1 MLHKFEFQNRIIA
14 IALVS
19 LFCVLGCNQ
28 PTNNESTG
36 PPENYTIVASPGS
49 SVAPGS
55 IFSPRVHHT
64 ATLLRNGK
72 VVLVGGE
79 SNDGAINSLEIYDV
93 ETGTWIK
100 GAPLP
105 RPIFEQVANL
115 IDEDLLMIAGGHDG
129 QNTLASTL
137 IYDSKVDA
145 WISSPDMSMPRTKHV
160 STVLSDDRIFV
171 HGGLN
176 NSEILLHAEIYEPE
190 SKQWI
195 SSNSSFL
202 PRVGHS
208 VTTLNDGRVL
218 IIGGYLSEEVLEE
231 NSGDLCQTFI
241 RDIYTGTLDNGYG
254 CKDGWVVTEIYDPS
268 TDTSKMSTSLIT
280 PRWKHTATLLNDGK
294 VLVVGGTN
302 NSSSI
307 LEAEI
312 FDPSTETW
320 TDVGPMFHP
329 RSGHTA
335 SLLSDGRGLVS
346 GGFTYVPISYAE
358 IYDVKEGWIKTENLM
373 GPRYMHSAV
382 PLSDGEVLVIGG
394 RAGLFTNLTRT
405 ELYDSNAGSWSIK
418 GKMPI
423 ALWDHSVIPVDCNKV
438 LLVGGKKSDGSPSEL
453 TYIFE
458 PTTGRYQSIAKLN
471 KPRFG
476 HSATG
481 MADGSVVIAGGST
494 AELLLSDSVEIL
506 NFSGVDEYVWTVSEP
521 MPASVE
527 RHSAIDLGNRNLLI
541 TGGWD
546 GSKAVDHIW
555 NFDVSKNI
563 WESVNHLGEPRWGHS
578 MVLLDD
584 DTVLISGGVGQDGF
598 PITSVEKY
606 DLKDSSIKVIASM
619 GEARASHR
627 LLKDSDGGVYALG
640 GYGLDGR
647 SLSSAEY

>member
-1 MLHKFEFQNRIIA
+1 
-14 IALVS
+14 
-19 LFCVLGCNQ
+19 
-28 PTNNESTG
+28 
-36 PPENYTIVASPGS
+36 
-49 SVAPGS
+49 
-55 IFSPRVHHT
+55 
-64 ATLLRNGK
+64 
-72 VVLVGGE
+72 
-79 SNDGAINSLEIYDV
+79 
-93 ETGTWIK
+93 
-100 GAPLP
+100 
-105 RPIFEQVANL
+105 
-115 IDEDLLMIAGGHDG
+115 
-129 QNTLASTL
+129 
-137 IYDSKVDA
+137 
-145 WISSPDMSMPRTKHV
+145 MPR
-160 STVLSDDRIFV
+160 I
-171 HGGLN
+171 
-176 NSEILLHAEIYEPE
+176 
-190 SKQWI
+190 
-195 SSNSSFL
+195 
-202 PRVGHS
+202 GHS
-208 VTTLNDGRVL
+208 ATTLNDGKVL
-218 IIGGYLSEEVLEE
+218 IIGGHISEEILEE
-231 NSGDLCQTFI
+231 NPEDICQSFV
-241 RDIYTGTLDNGYG
+241 RDIYARTSDNQHD
-254 CKDGWVVTEIYDPS
+254 CKDGWSVTEIYDPS
-268 TDTSKMSTSLIT
+268 TDTSKISTPLIT

-335 SLLSDGRGLVS
+335 SLLSDGRVLIS

-358 IYDVKEGWIKTENLM
+358 IYDAKEGWIKTENLM

-405 ELYDSNAGSWSIK
+405 ELYDSDAGSWSVK
-418 GKMPI
+418 GNMPI

-438 LLVGGKKSDGSPSEL
+438 LLVGGKKSDGSPSES
-453 TYIFE
+453 TYLFE

-471 KPRFG
+471 EPRFG

-481 MADGSVVIAGGST
+481 MSGGSVVIAGGST

-506 NFSGVDEYVWTVSEP
+506 NFSGIDHHVWTISEP

-527 RHSAIDLGNRNLLI
+527 RHAAIDLGNRNLLI

-546 GSKAVDHIW
+546 GSKAVDYIW

-584 DTVLISGGVGQDGF
+584 DTVLISGGVGLDGF

-647 SLSSAEY
+647 SLSSAEYYQPDLDEWDKLPDMSEKRAKHTAIILRNQNILVTGGTRDYNIPSGTAELFDVRTGTWSSAGSMREARMGHASYQYDKSRGNDCIESGSSQEVFIMGGYGLSAMNSVEVYVPDGGGWSAFETIVRDFVDVNITGLVKEISQIWRH